1 MPRRKA
7 APNCSIPFW
16 MSAKQD
22 CREGRFVQLGN
33 SLLLSPE
40 FHKLSMGARHLY
52 LCTAMEAGGRRNFTF
67 PQAAAKKY
75 GIPARSMRRYLQEL
89 VTAGFVEVE
98 SSGRWTREHNQYL
111 FCAKWKSQ
119 QTPTN

>member
-16 MSAKQD
+16 MSAKPD
-22 CREGRFVQLGN
+22 CREGRFLQVGN

-40 FHKLSMGARHLY
+40 FRGLSMGARCLY
-52 LCTAMEAGGRRNFTF
+52 LCAAMEAGGKRNFTF
-67 PQAAAKKY
+67 PQSAATKY

-89 VTAGFVEVE
+89 VTAGFVDVE
-98 SSGRWTREHNQYL
+98 SSGRWRRESNRYL
-111 FCAKWKSQ
+111 FSMSWRGQ
-119 QTPTN
+119 QSPTN